1 MDDMASE
8 RLQKLMANAGLCSRR
23 QAEQLLGQGLVQVN
37 GAVAQLGDRADPER
51 DRITV
56 RGEPLAARPQPLL
69 LLLNKPAG
77 VICSCHDPEGRTTV
91 LDLQRLA
98 IGPLQLGE
106 LPEGRWRRLDRQE
119 WQLLNPAPPP

>member
-37 GAVAQLGDRADPER
+37 GAVARLGDRADPER
-51 DRITV
+51 DRISV

-69 LLLNKPAG
+69 LLLNKPVG
-77 VICSCHDPEGRTTV
+77 VVCSCHDP
-91 LDLQRLA
+91 
-98 IGPLQLGE
+98 
-106 LPEGRWRRLDRQE
+106 
-119 WQLLNPAPPP
+119 